1 MDAVQDKKETPEKGK
16 LERGN
21 GMNQLPKTP
30 HLLAFGLQ
38 HALIILFQTLPA
50 PLLISAGVG
59 LDAVQTALLVASALF
74 VSGICTFIQSF
85 GLGPISAGT
94 WEHVSLPLSFAASY
108 SCCFLVG

>member
-1 MDAVQDKKETPEKGK
+1 MEAVQDKKETPEKGK

-74 VSGICTFIQSF
+74 VSGICAFIQSF
-85 GLGPISAGT
+85 GLGPNGA
-94 WEHVSLPLSFAASY
+94 
-108 SCCFLVG
+108 